1 MTYEDAAQSAHALQR
16 AVRTYR
22 AHLPDE
28 LGRGDATAQMF
39 GALVG
44 ALVAVHGAARARQI
58 TAGII
63 DTLEA
68 AAART
73 EDAVRDD
80 VLELELPD
88 GFA

>member
-22 AHLPDE
+22 AHAPDG
-28 LGRGDATAQMF
+28 LRRADATAQMF

-44 ALVAVHGAARARQI
+44 ALVAVHGPARARHI
-58 TAGII
+58 CSSII

-73 EDAVRDD
+73 EDAVRED